1 MAFAWIAPPLSHLYP
16 APGHVFE
23 QWKGAIAPEP
33 LEEVRSMLAL
43 AAPFVLAAVVLAGN
57 PSRTP
62 RRSVDWIIVSVQI
75 AAGGLLVWMVL
86 EQTGA
91 GPLLSPHY
99 FKPLLLSPANL
110 ILGICIGLLLTGAIL
125 RWDGELS
132 GWARAADRRLGS
144 FWLIAG
150 IAVLA
155 TVIFVLPAVVTD
167 GTVGQA
173 GPLAS
178 NHIPVQAEDYF
189 SVVNGRTPLVNYIAQ
204 YVNLLPLAVE
214 PVLATFH
221 SSITAYS
228 VAVCVLSTAGLMAIF
243 GAFNQVTRRPWA
255 ALGLYLPFIALAL
268 FPWRDVGAHRNFD
281 ATYYGVL
288 PGRLFGPFVLAWLC
302 ALSTRRRIPVWAL
315 FTAGGLVLLNNAEF
329 GVAAIVGLVVALG
342 VSWDRSIP
350 LGRRLRTLAVEG
362 GAGLLGAILLVCA
375 ITLLRSGELPNPSLL
390 TYWNRIF
397 LKESFGLQAMPSL
410 GLHWALYATY
420 AAALLIAAVRYVRAD
435 PDRTLT
441 AMLAFSGAFGLV
453 TAMYFV
459 GRSSQFQL
467 MLLFPAWGF
476 SLALVAWA
484 AGRALWSAAGDR
496 IALRR
501 LLLPATAALIGFGV
515 MVSSIDRVSPP
526 WRQVDRLIKGGPA
539 VNDQLAAQHYV
550 EAHTRPGEK
559 VLILGTS
566 LDHRVAERAG
576 VVNVSPLN
584 GVEALIS
591 RAEADRSLDQLQG
604 EGGTQVFEA
613 VTNPPQTGAFPFR
626 IPEFAAIL
634 RERGYR
640 EVGQDPASGLTLWR
654 RAAG

>member
-1 MAFAWIAPPLSHLYP
+1 M
-16 APGHVFE
+16 
-23 QWKGAIAPEP
+23 
-33 LEEVRSMLAL
+33 
-43 AAPFVLAAVVLAGN
+43 
-57 PSRTP
+57 
-62 RRSVDWIIVSVQI
+62 QI

-110 ILGICIGLLLTGAIL
+110 ILGICIGLLLMGAIL

-132 GWARAADRRLGS
+132 GWARAADRLLGS

-228 VAVCVLSTAGLMAIF
+228 VTVCVLSTAGLMAIF

-268 FPWRDVGAHRNFD
+268 FPWHDVGAHRNFD

-329 GVAAIVGLVVALG
+329 GVAALVGLVVALG

-362 GAGLLGAILLVCA
+362 GAGLFGAILLVCA

-397 LKESFGLQAMPSL
+397 LKESFGLQPMPSL

-484 AGRALWSAAGDR
+484 AGRALCVHRRRPNRPSAAAAAGHCGSDR
-496 IALRR
+496 LRR
-501 LLLPATAALIGFGV
+501 HGLVDRPGVPALETGG
-515 MVSSIDRVSPP
+515 SIDQGRA
-526 WRQVDRLIKGGPA
+526 RGERPA
-539 VNDQLAAQHYV
+539 GRPQHYV
-550 EAHTRPGEK
+550 EAHASPGER

-591 RAEADRSLDQLQG
+591 RAEADRSLDQLQD

-626 IPEFAAIL
+626 IPEFTAIL